1 MKTVALREA
10 KQQLS
15 DYVAQAQKDKIVIT
29 KHGKPAAIIWG
40 VEGKDFEDVVYMTNP
55 SFWRM
60 IKSRRASTS
69 IPWKTAKRRL
79 KSA

>member
-15 DYVAQAQKDKIVIT
+15 DYVSQAQKDKIVIT

-55 SFWRM
+55 GFWRM
-60 IKSRRASTS
+60 IKARRAATP

-79 KSA
+79 KST